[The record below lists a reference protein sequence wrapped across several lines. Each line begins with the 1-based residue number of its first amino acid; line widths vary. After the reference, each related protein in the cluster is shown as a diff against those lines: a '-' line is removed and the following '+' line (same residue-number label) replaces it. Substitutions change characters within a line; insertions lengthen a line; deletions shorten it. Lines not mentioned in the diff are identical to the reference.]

1 MFILIFVSIF
11 VVGLFS
17 TSLCHK
23 PYFNIF
29 GSTCFDFILLVFLA
43 NCIYLM
49 QINTFIKTG
58 LIA

>member
-11 VVGLFS
+11 VVVLFS

-29 GSTCFDFILLVFLA
+29 GSTRFDFILLVFLA
-43 NCIYLM
+43 NYIY
-49 QINTFIKTG
+49 IFDAN
-58 LIA
+58 